1 MARPRRRGRDS
12 GDDMPVFEVDGLPYI
27 DAAWLERRIYRDF
40 SRMQRW
46 QQEAH
51 RFVQR
56 ADAAGRE
63 TCRAYLTQ
71 ALHMGYR
78 VEKWRRCLALTQA
91 AIVGV
96 QKATRASFGD
106 LVRERRA
113 AAGLTIKALAQLA
126 GLDDK
131 TIGNV
136 EAARFFVSRKT
147 IAALLAV
154 PALGLSWA
162 DVGQELLEDNPADG
176 RKHRKP
182 PQKKPDKPR
191 RRKSRLKRRARKARR

>member
-1 MARPRRRGRDS
+1 
-12 GDDMPVFEVDGLPYI
+12 MPVFEVNGLPYI

-46 QQEAH
+46 RQEAH
-51 RFVQR
+51 RFSQR
-56 ADAAGRE
+56 SDAAGRE
-63 TCRAYLTQ
+63 TCKAYLTQ

-78 VEKWRRCLALTQA
+78 VELWRKNLALTQA
-91 AIVGV
+91 VIVGV
-96 QKATRASFGD
+96 QKTTRSSFGD

-113 AAGLTIKALAQLA
+113 AAGLTRLALARLA

-136 EAARFFVSRKT
+136 ERGGFFVSRKT
-147 IAALLAV
+147 IDALLAV
-154 PALGLSWA
+154 PTLGLSWA
-162 DVGQELLEDNPADG
+162 DVGQELLEENPADG

-182 PQKKPDKPR
+182 RQAAPTERKPKR
-191 RRKSRLKRRARKARR
+191 SRRKKRNRRFKS

>member
-1 MARPRRRGRDS
+1 MARPRRKGRDA
-12 GDDMPVFEVDGLPYI
+12 DDMPVFEVDGLPYI

-40 SRMQRW
+40 SRMQVW
-46 QQEAH
+46 QQQAH

-56 ADAAGRE
+56 SDAAGRE
-63 TCRAYLTQ
+63 TCRAYMTQ
-71 ALHMGYR
+71 ALNMSYR
-78 VEKWRRCLALTQA
+78 VEKWRKNLALTQA

-96 QKATRASFGD
+96 QKDTRAGFGL
-106 LVRERRA
+106 LVRERRT

-136 EAARFFVSRKT
+136 ERSAFFVSRKT

-162 DVGQELLEDNPADG
+162 DVGQELLEENPADG

-182 PQKKPDKPR
+182 RRTTPEPQPKRKGR
-191 RRKSRLKRRARKARR
+191 RTKRKRRFRS

>member
-1 MARPRRRGRDS
+1 MARPRRRGRDA
-12 GDDMPVFEVDGLPYI
+12 DDMPVFEVDGLPYI
-27 DAAWLERRIYRDF
+27 DAAWLARRIYRDF

-51 RFVQR
+51 RFSQR
-56 ADAAGRE
+56 SDAAGRE

-71 ALHMGYR
+71 ALHMRYR
-78 VEKWRRCLALTQA
+78 VEKWRRCLAQTQA

-96 QKATRASFGD
+96 QKVTRGSFGV
-106 LVRERRA
+106 LVRERRTG
-113 AAGLTIKALAQLA
+113 AGLTIKTLAQLA

-154 PALGLSWA
+154 PSLGLSWA
-162 DVGQELLEDNPADG
+162 DVGQELLEENPADG
-176 RKHRKP
+176 RKHRRP
-182 PQKKPDKPR
+182 PQKKPTKPR
-191 RRKSRLKRRARKARR
+191 QRKSRLKRRSRKTRR